1 MRTVIVFFILT
12 LLPFMVW
19 GQTIDED
26 TIASTHSLNEIVVE
40 AQMQR
45 TSAKS
50 STYLPGK
57 NQKNA
62 AQNAVSL
69 LGLMSIP
76 EIDIDPVS
84 NVVKTAAGEDVSI
97 FIDFVPA
104 TKEDLQG
111 MKTTDVK
118 KVEYYHYPS
127 DPRFQNTRYA
137 INFIMQKYE
146 WGGYTKINADKS
158 FGVNRTEAYLY
169 SKMTYKAMTF
179 DIYAREYYMT
189 NRHNGIFTTE
199 RFRFTDLFGNGPMS
213 VERTTVTDASKFRN
227 NINDVSFRALYNTGK
242 TQLSNVI
249 GVNYSNVPINE
260 QFNSLRYSSDLFEGS
275 NSRANTWGNNMTF
288 TYTGDYFFVLPRNLS
303 LSIYGMFRYGNNKSN
318 SDYSIYDGL
327 EIVNNAT
334 EKSYNGTFAPT
345 LAWNINGHNSLSFF
359 GSGNWLKDNIDY
371 FGDSQSRQK
380 YVVSNYRLGT
390 HYDIYYDKWQAG
402 MDFGWNWERNNISG
416 NRLNNSYPNASVYA
430 SFNPAER
437 MQLSLAY
444 NINEDLPSAMEKSP
458 NRLQQDELLWYQ
470 GNPELKNTLNQNA
483 NLQYLWL
490 ISNKWQIAAG
500 GIYAW
505 LNNRR
510 VSYYSPFGP
519 DGTMLR
525 QYINNGSHRNG
536 AIMISATA
544 RFLNGNLV
552 AKASPQ
558 IWFKKTTGE
567 YALTRNEFTCSLQLS
582 YYFKNFYI
590 TGFYKTPN
598 YNLEEQSGMEVYDP
612 SQYNIEIGWGNG
624 KWNLSATANNF
635 LRSNWESSRQTLIG
649 EYYSMHKYVYS
660 PERHMRFSVSAT
672 YTFGYGKKVVR
683 SNEVSGSGSAES
695 AILK

>member
-179 DIYAREYYMT
+179 DIYAREYYIT
-189 NRHNGIFTTE
+189 NRHNGISTTE

-227 NINDVSFRALYNTGK
+227 NINDVSFRALYNK
-242 TQLSNVI
+242 DKVQLSNVI
-249 GVNYSNVPINE
+249 GVNYSKVPVNK
-260 QFNSLRYSSDLFEGS
+260 QFNSLNYSSDLFEGS

-345 LAWNINGHNSLSFF
+345 MAWNINGHNSLSFF

-470 GNPELKNTLNQNA
+470 GNPELKTRLIRTPTCNTCGLSQTNGR
-483 NLQYLWL
+483 LQQEAYTHGL
-490 ISNKWQIAAG
+490 IIAG
-500 GIYAW
+500 FLII
-505 LNNRR
+505 
-510 VSYYSPFGP
+510 
-519 DGTMLR
+519 LR
-525 QYINNGSHRNG
+525 
-536 AIMISATA
+536 
-544 RFLNGNLV
+544 L
-552 AKASPQ
+552 
-558 IWFKKTTGE
+558 
-567 YALTRNEFTCSLQLS
+567 ALT
-582 YYFKNFYI
+582 
-590 TGFYKTPN
+590 
-598 YNLEEQSGMEVYDP
+598 EQC
-612 SQYNIEIGWGNG
+612 
-624 KWNLSATANNF
+624 
-635 LRSNWESSRQTLIG
+635 
-649 EYYSMHKYVYS
+649 
-660 PERHMRFSVSAT
+660 
-672 YTFGYGKKVVR
+672 
-683 SNEVSGSGSAES
+683 
-695 AILK
+695 